1 MPHVP
6 SRTMNQTAAALG
18 QCRAAWGSTRR
29 DCLTRLTLRFLV
41 VTFER
46 PRFAASW
53 PVRQPLPVAPN
64 KSWHYFL
71 VMRLYH
77 LCHPTCWWS
86 HSHTFLRESAYNYS
100 LWKRHKVAH
109 WSCVMPTT
117 KFCLA
122 NWDIGNAIR
131 KTQVQQKQ
139 QHSGCAGSA
148 TSVEGKCMF
157 V

>member
-1 MPHVP
+1 
-6 SRTMNQTAAALG
+6 MNQTAAALE
-18 QCRAAWGSTRR
+18 QCRAAWGSTRS
-29 DCLTRLTLRFLV
+29 DCLTRLIVRFSV

-46 PRFAASW
+46 PRFMASW
-53 PVRQPLPVAPN
+53 PVGQPLPVAPN
-64 KSWHYFL
+64 EIRHYFL

-77 LCHPTCWWS
+77 LCHLTCWWS
-86 HSHTFLRESAYNYS
+86 HSHTFLRESAYTYS

-117 KFCLA
+117 KLCLA
-122 NWDIGNAIR
+122 NWEIGNAIR
-131 KTQVQQKQ
+131 NPQVQQKH